1 MTLGNTGH
9 MCYANSAFTCFLWS
23 GLSRG
28 TFTLTDWGRQHDL
41 FRDLLLELRPQ
52 PFNLDAQLW
61 FQGITQNWDENRG
74 QADSAEFTSM
84 LLQWVAPS
92 FLSCHWQRRLMEN
105 ECVRVHDQGDRYQP
119 LTLQLDPSHSTDGI
133 ARLTDMLRRWH
144 NDLGMYAGLLQAPE
158 VLCVHVDRFIY
169 EGHGRVRKTDTPVF
183 FGGPIDVPVFTDDG
197 LDCTWER
204 YQMTAAFAHQ
214 GDAATGHYQ
223 ALLRTQPSIRHPDA
237 DTYWLHCDD
246 DRPPRPCRMLPHQFQ
261 EGVTCIWLCRQDII
275 DLHAWE
281 EDLLTTPP
289 GHAQNQDQLLKLHD
303 HIGIC
308 FTCT

>member
-28 TFTLTDWGRQHDL
+28 TFTLTDWGRQHAL
-41 FRDLLLELRPQ
+41 FRDLLLEPRPQ
-52 PFNLDAQLW
+52 PFNLDAQPW
-61 FQGITQNWDENRG
+61 FQGITMNWDDNRG

-105 ECVRVHDQGDRYQP
+105 ECVRVHDHSDRYQP
-119 LTLQLDPSHSTDGI
+119 LTLQLDPSHNTDGI

-144 NDLGMYAGLLQAPE
+144 NDLGMCAGLLHAPE
-158 VLCVHVDRFIY
+158 VICVHVDRFIY
-169 EGHGRVRKTDTPVF
+169 EGHGRLRKTDTPVF
-183 FGGPIDVPVFTDDG
+183 FGWNVAVPIFVDDG
-197 LDCTWER
+197 LECTWEP

-223 ALLRTQPSIRHPDA
+223 ALLRTQPSIRHHNA

-246 DRPPRPCRMLPHQFQ
+246 DRPPRPSTMLPNQFQ
-261 EGVTCIWLCRQDII
+261 EGVTCIWLCRQDVI

-281 EDLLTTPP
+281 EDLLATPP
-289 GHAQNQDQLLKLHD
+289 GHAQNPDQLLKLLQHP
-303 HIGIC
+303 
-308 FTCT
+308 

>member
-1 MTLGNTGH
+1 MNACGYMTKVTGINH
-9 MCYANSAFTCFLWS
+9 
-23 GLSRG
+23 SRC
-28 TFTLTDWGRQHDL
+28 
-41 FRDLLLELRPQ
+41 
-52 PFNLDAQLW
+52 N
-61 FQGITQNWDENRG
+61 
-74 QADSAEFTSM
+74 
-84 LLQWVAPS
+84 
-92 FLSCHWQRRLMEN
+92 
-105 ECVRVHDQGDRYQP
+105 
-119 LTLQLDPSHSTDGI
+119 LTLHTAQTVLH
-133 ARLTDMLRRWH
+133 AH